1 MSAEIA
7 NRLRELALDH
17 HEGRLDLVAY
27 RALRGPLLDS
37 LATSTGVAQAMEVTQ
52 PRVAAHRQ
60 MQRDAITRPGK
71 PRVAGAAS
79 PDAPLGAHDAPGAQ
93 NTQGTPSGTRDA
105 PSSTWGASA
114 GQRDASP
121 ESQDAVMAR
130 LAIPLVSSKRLHH
143 IAIFIAIAIVVVI
156 AGVLWAWFDR
166 SSTGHDG
173 GSDGSGAGSTGAAAT
188 PAPGAVKNALEPFM
202 DSGDWSEGRLTTLN
216 AALMELGG
224 EQIAIVAHDPWFQHF
239 VDELRRRLKE
249 QQALSPT
256 TLTVDNSPLAALA
269 VTVGLDLN
277 SPDSALHISAIPA
290 PVVPD
295 SAQASATRASES
307 PATQRRVD
315 GHASDPVAE
324 GHDTD
329 AAPQAAPQ
337 AAPAVSPNTVADTQ
351 GATGAGADT
360 RATAAV
366 AGTNASPGVYA
377 AATTTNPDA
386 CRPELI
392 HSRRPLC
399 HDTLPTGAEAPLMAL
414 VPAGAFDMGS
424 TAAPEEQPVHHV
436 TLGDPFA
443 VSVYEVSQGEFKQYC
458 ESTRRQCASQPWQ
471 GDDYPVVN
479 VSWEDARAYTEWLSS
494 VTHHHYGLP
503 TEAQWEY
510 AARAGNAGP
519 FPSGTSLSPTDA
531 NFSMQKKQTDAARRS
546 QKFNANAFRLVHTV
560 GNVREWVEDPW
571 YQSFNGAPSDGTA
584 PKSIKPAMRVVR
596 GGSYTD
602 GSARLRL
609 SMREGLP
616 PDTRDVTTGFRVVRE
631 LP

>member
-7 NRLRELALDH
+7 DRLRALAQDH
-17 HEGRLDLVAY
+17 HEGRLDLRAY

-37 LATSTGVAQAMEVTQ
+37 LATNGAVSPAMEVTQ
-52 PRVAAHRQ
+52 PRVAHRQ

-71 PRVAGAAS
+71 PRVAAS
-79 PDAPLGAHDAPGAQ
+79 GLP
-93 NTQGTPSGTRDA
+93 
-105 PSSTWGASA
+105 
-114 GQRDASP
+114 DASP
-121 ESQDAVMAR
+121 GSQPTGPRVASSGLSDISPSLQATGPQFEAALGPHGTQPR
-130 LAIPLVSSKRLHH
+130 FNEQRPAAPLVSSRRLHQ
-143 IAIFIAIAIVVVI
+143 IAVSIAIAIVLVI
-156 AGVLWAWFDR
+156 AGALWAWFDR
-166 SSTGHDG
+166 NSVGHNGLDG
-173 GSDGSGAGSTGAAAT
+173 NASGSNAAAS
-188 PAPGAVKNALEPFM
+188 PPGAVKNALEPFM
-202 DSGDWSEGRLTTLN
+202 DSGDWGEGRLTTLN
-216 AALMELGG
+216 ATLMELGG
-224 EQIAIVAHDPWFQHF
+224 QQIAAVAHEPWFQRF

-277 SPDSALHISAIPA
+277 SPDSALHISAIPPASPVESA
-290 PVVPD
+290 P
-295 SAQASATRASES
+295 AATRSSES
-307 PATQRRVD
+307 AATQRRATEHSNGPAAGTHD
-315 GHASDPVAE
+315 ADSPSQTATDQPGGSQAGEGAGDTANAGAHVAV
-324 GHDTD
+324 
-329 AAPQAAPQ
+329 AANANA
-337 AAPAVSPNTVADTQ
+337 
-351 GATGAGADT
+351 GIHGAGAA
-360 RATAAV
+360 ATA
-366 AGTNASPGVYA
+366 TNA
-377 AATTTNPDA
+377 DA

-399 HDTLPTGAEAPLMAL
+399 HDSLPTGAEAPLMAL

-436 TLGDPFA
+436 TIGEAFA

-458 ESTRRQCASQPWQ
+458 EATHRQCASQPWQ

-479 VSWEDARAYTEWLSS
+479 VSWDDARAYAEWLSS
-494 VTHHHYGLP
+494 VTHHHYSLP

-510 AARAGNAGP
+510 AARAGNPGL

-531 NFSMQKKQTDAARRS
+531 NFSMLKKQTDAARRS

-571 YQSFNGAPSDGTA
+571 SQTFAGVPNDGTA
-584 PKSIKPAMRVVR
+584 LKSTKPAMRVVR
-596 GGSYTD
+596 GGSYMD

-609 SMREGLP
+609 SMRESLA
-616 PDTRDVTTGFRVVRE
+616 PDTRDVTTGFRIVRE

>member
-7 NRLRELALDH
+7 DRLRALAQDH

-37 LATSTGVAQAMEVTQ
+37 LATNGAVAQAMEVTQ
-52 PRVAAHRQ
+52 PRVAHRQ

-71 PRVAGAAS
+71 PRVAAS
-79 PDAPLGAHDAPGAQ
+79 GLP
-93 NTQGTPSGTRDA
+93 
-105 PSSTWGASA
+105 
-114 GQRDASP
+114 DASP
-121 ESQDAVMAR
+121 SSYATEPRVNATLGTHGTQPRFNDQRPAA
-130 LAIPLVSSKRLHH
+130 PLFSSRRLHQF
-143 IAIFIAIAIVVVI
+143 ALSIAIAIVLVI
-156 AGVLWAWFDR
+156 AGVLWASFDR
-166 SSTGHDG
+166 NSLGHNSLDGNAPSSN
-173 GSDGSGAGSTGAAAT
+173 AAAS
-188 PAPGAVKNALEPFM
+188 APGAVKNALEPFM
-202 DSGDWSEGRLTTLN
+202 DSGDWGEGRLTTLN
-216 AALMELGG
+216 TTLMEVGG
-224 EQIAIVAHDPWFQHF
+224 EQIAVVAHEPWFQRF

-249 QQALSPT
+249 QQALSTT

-277 SPDSALHISAIPA
+277 SPDSALHISAIPPA
-290 PVVPD
+290 NPVE
-295 SAQASATRASES
+295 SASAATRSSES
-307 PATQRRVD
+307 ASTLHRTTAHSSGPAAGT
-315 GHASDPVAE
+315 P
-324 GHDTD
+324 D
-329 AAPQAAPQ
+329 AD
-337 AAPAVSPNTVADTQ
+337 SPSQTVATDSQAGEGSGDAGLSPDARGGPLPAAGANSSASGNASADPSTYTNAGANAGANTNASTHAT
-351 GATGAGADT
+351 GATGA
-360 RATAAV
+360 
-366 AGTNASPGVYA
+366 
-377 AATTTNPDA
+377 NPDA

-399 HDTLPTGAEAPLMAL
+399 HDSLPTGAEAPLMAL

-436 TLGDPFA
+436 IIGEAFA

-458 ESTRRQCASQPWQ
+458 EAARRQCASQPWQ
-471 GDDYPVVN
+471 GGDYPVVN
-479 VSWEDARAYTEWLSS
+479 VSWDDARAYAEWLSS

-510 AARAGNAGP
+510 AARAGNPGP

-531 NFSMQKKQTDAARRS
+531 NFSMLKKQTDAARRI

-571 YQSFNGAPSDGTA
+571 SQTFAGVPSDGTA
-584 PKSIKPAMRVVR
+584 LKSTKSAMRVVR

-609 SMREGLP
+609 SMREGLA
-616 PDTRDVTTGFRVVRE
+616 PDTRDVTTGFRIVRE